1 MFRLLL
7 RLGGLEIGEAAG
19 WIGVG
24 DWKSGTGVLDE
35 LGWRR
40 CEIFGGRKGEAC
52 RERCGKEK
60 GAVNWAKLIKA

>member
-24 DWKSGTGVLDE
+24 DWKSGTEYWTNWGGGAAKFLAVGKGKRAGKDAGKRKE
-35 LGWRR
+35 LLTGPS
-40 CEIFGGRKGEAC
+40 
-52 RERCGKEK
+52 
-60 GAVNWAKLIKA
+60 